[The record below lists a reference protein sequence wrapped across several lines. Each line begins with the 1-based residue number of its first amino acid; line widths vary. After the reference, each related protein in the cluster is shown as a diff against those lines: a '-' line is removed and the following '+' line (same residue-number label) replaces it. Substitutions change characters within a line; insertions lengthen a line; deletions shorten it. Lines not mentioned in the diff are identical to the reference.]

1 VSTEPTSLNE
11 ALASPHW
18 KATMDVKYSA
28 LIKNKTWHLVP
39 TPKGENIIDYRW
51 IFKVKRK
58 ADGSL

>member
-1 VSTEPTSLNE
+1 
-11 ALASPHW
+11 
-18 KATMDVKYSA
+18 MDVKYSA

-39 TPKGENIIDYRW
+39 IPKGENIIDYRW